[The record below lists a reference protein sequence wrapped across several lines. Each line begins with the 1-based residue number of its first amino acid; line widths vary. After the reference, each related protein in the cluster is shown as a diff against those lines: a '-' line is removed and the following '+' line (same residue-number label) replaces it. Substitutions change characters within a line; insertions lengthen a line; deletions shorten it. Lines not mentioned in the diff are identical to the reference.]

1 MRGLSWT
8 EYKNPLGWLSH
19 APDPRYIGIF
29 AWSINIQHSRSE
41 EPVLEVDKPDS
52 IHKTAAGQFE
62 FLRLPFDLKNL
73 AASFHRLMEFVLKDI
88 RGKCCFVYIDDIV
101 VYSKNEQEHLPH
113 LDQVF
118 NCLQQSGL
126 TLNLKKCNLVQRS
139 LTFLGHVVSSEGI
152 KTDPSKVE
160 AICDFPV
167 PQSLKDLQRFL

>member
-1 MRGLSWT
+1 
-8 EYKNPLGWLSH
+8 
-19 APDPRYIGIF
+19 
-29 AWSINIQHSRSE
+29 
-41 EPVLEVDKPDS
+41 
-52 IHKTAAGQFE
+52 
-62 FLRLPFDLKNL
+62 
-73 AASFHRLMEFVLKDI
+73 MEFVLKDI